1 MRRVVITG
9 LGAVTPVGNNVPQM
23 WENLK
28 TGVNGIAAITQFD
41 ASQMKVRIAGEVKN
55 LQPELFLSPQEVRR
69 LDRTAILAL
78 IAAQEA
84 YQDSQL
90 EKAVIDPY
98 RFGVYVT
105 SGIGGVNTLYQEIGK
120 AVLKGGDRV
129 SPFFVTNVIVNLIP
143 GQISIKYQA
152 KGPSLAVVTACSS
165 STNAIGEAFRAIR
178 DGYMDIAFT
187 GGAESPINEIGVGGF
202 SSMRALNTSNDP
214 DNASIPFDKRRSG
227 FVIGEGAGVLILE
240 EYEHAVKRG
249 AKIYAEIVGYSS
261 TSDAYHITAPD
272 ETAEAITVCMKQ
284 ALRDARLEKE
294 KIDYINPHGTSTV
307 YNDKLET
314 KAIYNVFGDYTKN
327 ILMSATKSM
336 TGHTMGAIGAMEAII
351 CAKTVQE
358 DTIVPMINYREFD
371 PECDLNFVLD
381 RPMHKQVKY
390 ALSNNLGFGGHNAT
404 IIIKK
409 I

>member
-9 LGAVTPVGNNVPQM
+9 LGAVTPVGNNVLQM

-152 KGPSLAVVTACSS
+152 KGPSLAVVTACAS

-284 ALRDARLEKE
+284 ALRDARL
-294 KIDYINPHGTSTV
+294 
-307 YNDKLET
+307 
-314 KAIYNVFGDYTKN
+314 
-327 ILMSATKSM
+327 
-336 TGHTMGAIGAMEAII
+336 
-351 CAKTVQE
+351 
-358 DTIVPMINYREFD
+358 
-371 PECDLNFVLD
+371 
-381 RPMHKQVKY
+381 
-390 ALSNNLGFGGHNAT
+390 
-404 IIIKK
+404 
-409 I
+409 